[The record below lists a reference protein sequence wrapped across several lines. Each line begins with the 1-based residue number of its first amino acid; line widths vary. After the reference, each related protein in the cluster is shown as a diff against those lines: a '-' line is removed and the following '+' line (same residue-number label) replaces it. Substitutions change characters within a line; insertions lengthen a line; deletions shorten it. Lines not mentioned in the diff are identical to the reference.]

1 MAAPKSAR
9 LMMPSPSTSNFSKLT
24 RAALTS
30 SSESVPSEHE
40 KVPSLRNR
48 APLAAAE
55 NVRGVILS
63 SWRGFGLSPR
73 GVKTPLHKA
82 CSAIGQ
88 GRVRVGAPLT
98 RDCS

>member
-1 MAAPKSAR
+1 
-9 LMMPSPSTSNFSKLT
+9 MMPSPSTSNFSKLT

-63 SWRGFGLSPR
+63 SWRGLSPR
-73 GVKTPLHKA
+73 GVKTPLHRA
-82 CSAIGQ
+82 CSAIGKMAESAD
-88 GRVRVGAPLT
+88 G
-98 RDCS
+98 